1 MTSHSFPC
9 RTVGQQVA
17 GSAGKAVCLAGR
29 AQQTRYTVIDDS
41 SHTIAVTGNHRQ
53 PALLSLENGQLREK
67 LEELESLTEGGN
79 LFKII

>member
-1 MTSHSFPC
+1 M
-9 RTVGQQVA
+9 A

-53 PALLSLENGQLREK
+53 PALLSLENGHA
-67 LEELESLTEGGN
+67 ESLIDRRPYEYIACGQEFLEG
-79 LFKII
+79 FR